1 MWVIKIGG
9 SWIKSSNLKKL
20 ILLTS
25 SFFKEKFVIVPG
37 GGIFADSVREAS
49 KYNVSERTGHFLA
62 LKATEMFGYLI
73 KSMNSNLHLTAN
85 LDNFREK
92 NLWMPSK
99 KLKNEIEFE
108 KNWESTS
115 DSVASWLYSNTA
127 SSGLIYIKSLSLG
140 LKNKY
145 KIKELQKRNILD
157 QNFEKYLKKKKKVFI
172 IGPEILE
179 LYKRQECLD
188 DLLLNL
194 NSVDL

>member
-62 LKATEMFGYLI
+62 LKATEMFGHLI
-73 KSMNSNLHLTAN
+73 KSMNSNLHLTAK

-145 KIKELQKRNILD
+145 KIKELQERNILD